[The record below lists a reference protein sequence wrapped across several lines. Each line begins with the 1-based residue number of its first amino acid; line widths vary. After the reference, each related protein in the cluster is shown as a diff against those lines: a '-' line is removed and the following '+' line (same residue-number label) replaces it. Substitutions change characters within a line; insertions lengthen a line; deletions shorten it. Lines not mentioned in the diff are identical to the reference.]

1 MLTHPMLDQLAQL
14 GLTGMAQAFAELE
27 ASGEGATLT
36 HADWLGLLVDREMTH
51 RHDKRLAARLRHAR
65 LRHHA
70 VVEDID
76 YRTPRGL
83 DRALFHKLAD
93 GEWIAR
99 TPKVSTRAAA
109 NSIASFELL
118 PEPERVVLRRLADL
132 RRWVHRGG
140 GERSHCERRNRRV
153 GSRREPRQL
162 VTKSLVSVDVGGVM
176 VRYQLPETIRAYAL
190 QKLSESGEREQMAR
204 RHAEYH
210 LGLFER
216 AEAETETRPMD
227 EWLAEYRPRIDNL
240 RAALGWAF
248 SPGGNAAI
256 GVALTAASVPL
267 WVDLSMM
274 AECRRHV
281 ERTIAR
287 LASVVDLDPRREMHL
302 QAALGMTLN
311 YTTGPVPETE
321 AAWTKTLE
329 LARSLGDTEFQLR
342 AFRGLWAHWMNAGE
356 YRASLA
362 MADEFSALAAITGD
376 PAALGAA
383 DRMAGI
389 ILHYLGDQTGARQ
402 HLERRLARAV
412 STVRQSPAVRFLID
426 QRVAARALLARILWL
441 QGFPD
446 QAACTARLA
455 LDEAEASGHA
465 LSLCHALAQAAC
477 PVATLNGDVAA
488 AQSFTA
494 VLLDRARELG
504 LAGWIARGH
513 CFQGTLLIM
522 RRDFVAGLPL
532 LRDALEE
539 MREGGAA
546 VAAEDCF
553 RQALDWAH
561 RDGTLSYELRAAFS
575 LGRLRRDQGRGSE
588 AHDLVASIYRCFTEG
603 FDTADLQTAKR
614 LLDELN
620 DAAAA

>member
-1 MLTHPMLDQLAQL
+1 
-14 GLTGMAQAFAELE
+14 
-27 ASGEGATLT
+27 
-36 HADWLGLLVDREMTH
+36 
-51 RHDKRLAARLRHAR
+51 
-65 LRHHA
+65 
-70 VVEDID
+70 
-76 YRTPRGL
+76 
-83 DRALFHKLAD
+83 
-93 GEWIAR
+93 
-99 TPKVSTRAAA
+99 
-109 NSIASFELL
+109 
-118 PEPERVVLRRLADL
+118 
-132 RRWVHRGG
+132 
-140 GERSHCERRNRRV
+140 
-153 GSRREPRQL
+153 
-162 VTKSLVSVDVGGVM
+162 
-176 VRYQLPETIRAYAL
+176 
-190 QKLSESGEREQMAR
+190 
-204 RHAEYH
+204 
-210 LGLFER
+210 
-216 AEAETETRPMD
+216 
-227 EWLAEYRPRIDNL
+227 
-240 RAALGWAF
+240 
-248 SPGGNAAI
+248 
-256 GVALTAASVPL
+256 
-267 WVDLSMM
+267 
-274 AECRRHV
+274 
-281 ERTIAR
+281 
-287 LASVVDLDPRREMHL
+287 MHL
-302 QAALGMTLN
+302 QAALGVSLN

-329 LARSLGDTEFQLR
+329 LARNLGDTEFQLR
-342 AFRGLWAHWMNAGE
+342 ALRGLWAHHMNAGE

-412 STVRQSPAVRFLID
+412 STVRQSPPVRFLID

-446 QAACTARLA
+446 QASSTARLA
-455 LDEAEASGHA
+455 VDEAEASGHA

-504 LAGWIARGH
+504 LSGWIARGH

-546 VAAEDCF
+546 PGYPAFLALFARGLGLAGQVTEGLAAIDQALELSERHEERWSLPEVLRNKGELLLLGGSVGAAVAAEDCF

-561 RDGTLSYELRAAFS
+561 RDGTLSYELRVAFS
-575 LGRLRRDQGRGSE
+575 LGRLRRDQGRIGE
-588 AHDLVASIYRCFTEG
+588 ARDLVSAVYGRFTEG
-603 FDTADLQTAKR
+603 FDTADLKTAKA
-614 LLDELN
+614 LLDDLQ
-620 DAAAA
+620 